1 MSFDADRLFELLPTV
16 YRLRDGEG
24 VDGTQNALR
33 ALIDVIGSQVAVLE
47 EDIDQLYD
55 DQFIETCAP
64 WVAPYIGDLIGY
76 RTLYGLTDK
85 IGSPRAEV
93 ANTIAFR
100 RRKGTASMLEQLAR
114 DVTGWDARAVE
125 FFQLLATTQY
135 MNHIRPQN
143 VAWVNMRDHASLANI
158 GGHPEDRTDEGSLSR
173 RTSPFD
179 TSAHTVEVRR
189 IPRKRG
195 RFNIPNVGIYL
206 WRIKDYELSNS
217 PAVKVDDRRWLF
229 NPIGCNA
236 PLFNHAQSEDTIT
249 HIAARSN
256 VPQPITR
263 RELWDDAGAFY
274 PASIAL
280 RFGNTPVPVDNVAAS
295 DLSDLGAA
303 WAYTT
308 NDKILIDP
316 VLGRL
321 ALPPSLTINGNNVDL
336 SKPVVSFHYGF
347 QTDMGGGPYSR
358 VKTLT
363 DDLSPTETVTTPNK
377 IADGLAAL
385 SGSGVVEIDDNGRY
399 TDAFTITAHQGA
411 RIELRA
417 ADGNR
422 PTIALSSE
430 IVVNLEQGADVTIN
444 GLLFTG
450 TSIRVPATSKSGTL
464 RLKHCTLVPG
474 ISLNIDGTPK
484 QPASPSVVI
493 ESDTVTLEIDH
504 SIIGGVRAHE
514 DATVSI
520 TSSIVDAADQTNVAY
535 SALDAKSAGGE
546 VSIVASTII
555 GKVRSRVLRLVSN
568 SIIAARLAASDSWT
582 FPVHADRRQDGCV
595 RFSFIPLGSRT
606 PRRFQC
612 QPASADDA
620 LRVQPQFT
628 AERYGAPA
636 YCQLSDRCATEIRT
650 GADDESEMGAYHDLF
665 APQRETNLSIRLDE
679 YLRFGLDAGVF
690 HAS

>member
-1 MSFDADRLFELLPTV
+1 MSFDTERLFELLPTV

-24 VDGTQNALR
+24 VNGTKNALH
-33 ALIDVIGSQVAVLE
+33 ALIDVIASQVAVLE

-125 FFQLLATTQY
+125 LFQLLSTTQY
-135 MNHIRPQN
+135 MNHIRPRN
-143 VAWVNMRDHASLANI
+143 VVWIDMRDHAPLATI
-158 GGHPEDRTDEGSLSR
+158 AT
-173 RTSPFD
+173 PFD
-179 TSAHTVEVRR
+179 VAAHTADVRR
-189 IPRKRG
+189 IANRRG

-217 PAVKVDDRRWLF
+217 PAVKVDDHRYLF
-229 NPIGCNA
+229 SPVGCNA
-236 PLFNHAQSEDTIT
+236 PLFNHAESEDAIT
-249 HIAARSN
+249 HIADRSN
-256 VPQPITR
+256 VSQPITR
-263 RELWDDAGAFY
+263 RELWDDAESFY
-274 PASIAL
+274 PASIAI
-280 RFGNTPVPVDNVAAS
+280 RFGDTPIPASAVAAS
-295 DLSDLGAA
+295 DLSDFAGA

-308 NDKILIDP
+308 DDKILIDP

-321 ALPPSLTINGNNVDL
+321 ALPPSLTIGGNSVDL
-336 SKPVVSFHYGF
+336 SSPVVSFHYGF
-347 QTDMGGGPYSR
+347 STDMGGGAYSR

-363 DDLSPTETVTTPNK
+363 DDLAPIETVASPQK

-385 SGSGVVEIDDNGRY
+385 SGSGIVEIGDNGRY
-399 TDAFTITAHQGA
+399 TDAFAINAGQGA

-417 ADGNR
+417 ADGSR
-422 PTIALSSE
+422 PTVALSSE
-430 IVVNLEQGADVTIN
+430 IVVNLDQDADVTIN
-444 GLLFTG
+444 GLLLVG
-450 TSIRVPATSKSGTL
+450 TSIRVPASAKSATL
-464 RLKHCTLVPG
+464 RLRHCTLVPG
-474 ISLNIDGTPK
+474 VTLDVDGTPT
-484 QPASPSVVI
+484 QPTSPSIII
-493 ESDTVTLEIDH
+493 ESDVVTVEVDH
-504 SIIGGVRAHE
+504 SIVGGIRAHE
-514 DATVSI
+514 DATVNI
-520 TSSIVDAADQTNVAY
+520 TSSIVDAADPTNVAY
-535 SALDAKSAGGE
+535 SALDGASAGGE
-546 VSIVASTII
+546 VSIVASTVI

-568 SIIAARLAASDSWT
+568 SIIAARLGPSDTWT

-606 PRRFQC
+606 PRRFEC

-620 LRVQPQFT
+620 LRVQPQFN

-650 GADDESEMGAYHDLF
+650 GADDESEMGAFHDLF